1 MQELTKLE
9 SLKLALK
16 YSTSEKHRKSLK
28 ERIDKIENNAD
39 IETKKENIQ
48 ESFL

>member
-16 YSTSEKHRKSLK
+16 YSTSEKHRKSLRK
-28 ERIDKIENNAD
+28 RIAEIENKVD
-39 IETKKENIQ
+39 VEIKKENIQ